1 MKTATVRRPIP
12 PHIRRVR
19 IEEEQLR
26 RKRARLA
33 EFMQTMA
40 WHTLAPAERRRMK
53 RQLRAMTLYRDVL
66 VERIEAAGAELLP

>member
-1 MKTATVRRPIP
+1 MNSRPIP

-26 RKRARLA
+26 RKRTKLA
-33 EFMQTMA
+33 DFMQTMA
-40 WHTLAPAERRRMK
+40 WHTLDPEERRRLK

-66 VERIEAAGAELLP
+66 VERLEAAGVELLP